1 MTNLVRLWNAMPVF
15 ISHSQE
21 KERKVFIKSAQT
33 LTFKITVKQYQ
44 VLFVLY
50 IITFQRIAEE
60 TIHRCH
66 SLLFVGVGTQDL
78 ETAYSVE

>member
-33 LTFKITVKQYQ
+33 LTFKITVK
-44 VLFVLY
+44 
-50 IITFQRIAEE
+50 
-60 TIHRCH
+60 
-66 SLLFVGVGTQDL
+66 
-78 ETAYSVE
+78 